1 MSTVEIR
8 VRPVTRYVVTR
19 YESHATGNGKG
30 CASSA
35 SLGEFDNTENADR
48 VAMAIKRTEPNA
60 RVVTSDGVVHD
71 PVQTKYAV
79 IGRTTGEI
87 QAPVMYAYDNADI
100 LRVCQWFKDN
110 QPDMEYQVFAQTPVT
125 ALWDPQPIV
134 SSSLY

>member
-19 YESHATGNGKG
+19 YESNPMGNGRG

-48 VAMAIKRTEPNA
+48 VAMAIKRMEPNA

-71 PVQTKYAV
+71 PV
-79 IGRTTGEI
+79 RTTWAIIGKTMGEV
-87 QAPVMYAYDNADI
+87 QAPVMYAHDESDI
-100 LRVCQWFKDN
+100 ARVCQWFKDN
-110 QPDMEYQVFAQTPVT
+110 HPDMEYQIFAQTPV
-125 ALWDPQPIV
+125 AVLWDPRPIV